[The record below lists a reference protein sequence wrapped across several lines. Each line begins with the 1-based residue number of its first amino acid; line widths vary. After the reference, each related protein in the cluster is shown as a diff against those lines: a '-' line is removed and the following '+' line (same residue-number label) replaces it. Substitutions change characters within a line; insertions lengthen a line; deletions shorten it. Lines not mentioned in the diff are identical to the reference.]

1 MPTKKKYGCWEIEE
15 SIGEGGQAHVFLV
28 TDTDQLCTGRFVLKR
43 LKNDNRKHL
52 FEREIRALQE
62 LQHPNILRIEDF
74 DLSGSDPYYVAEYCE
89 RASLS
94 KIGADKFKGNIDN
107 TATVLV
113 PITQAL
119 CKAHSL
125 GIIHRDVK
133 PQNILIRADGSS
145 VLADFGICHMDGLE
159 RVTLT
164 DEAMK
169 PINYIAP
176 EMESGRRFGKPTDKT
191 DAYSLGKVLYWML
204 SGGLIFARE
213 NHRDVSL
220 TEVLNDQ
227 GFEHIHMLLDR
238 VLIENPAQR
247 ISATDFLTGL
257 TQARSL
263 ISGHF
268 APLKPSIGIRCT
280 GACTWCC
287 W

>member
-1 MPTKKKYGCWEIEE
+1 M
-15 SIGEGGQAHVFLV
+15 
-28 TDTDQLCTGRFVLKR
+28 
-43 LKNDNRKHL
+43 
-52 FEREIRALQE
+52 
-62 LQHPNILRIEDF
+62 
-74 DLSGSDPYYVAEYCE
+74 
-89 RASLS
+89 
-94 KIGADKFKGNIDN
+94 
-107 TATVLV
+107 
-113 PITQAL
+113 
-119 CKAHSL
+119 
-125 GIIHRDVK
+125 
-133 PQNILIRADGSS
+133 RADESP
-145 VLADFGICHMDGLE
+145 VIADFGICHMDGLE

-164 DEAMK
+164 DEAMG

-204 SGGLIFARE
+204 SGGRIFARE

-268 APLKPSIGIRCT
+268 APLTPSIGIRCRFCGIGTYSPHRMGSPIGDELSIKSPKT
-280 GACTWCC
+280 GTYSLTIKALMCGNCGHVEFFGSHLTPKW
-287 W
+287 WGK